1 MLVALYRAY
10 SIRSV
15 MEVSMTASLKAL
27 EERRSALLSQIQQ
40 LGEFRPGSISATS
53 GRCGNPGCRCRR
65 PDHPGHGPN
74 LRLTFRR
81 NGKTVTIALPSEA
94 DRRKARRE
102 IEEFRRWQQLSRQY
116 VEVNTQLCQAR
127 PVEETSTSQ
136 EKKRPKRSIKKSPKK

>member
-1 MLVALYRAY
+1 M
-10 SIRSV
+10 I
-15 MEVSMTASLKAL
+15 ASLKAL
-27 EERRSALLSQIQQ
+27 EVRRSELLRQIQQ

-65 PDHPGHGPN
+65 PGHCGHGPN

-81 NGKTVTIALPSEA
+81 KGKTVTLALPTEA

-102 IEEFRRWQQLSRQY
+102 IEEFRRWQQLSREY

-127 PVEETSTSQ
+127 PVEETLTSQ
-136 EKKRPKRSIKKSPKK
+136 EKKRPKRSNKKSPKK